1 MSPTT
6 TVSHS
11 SSALAGYP
19 LTCSAAPSRLTTSHL
34 RADVPWRLYYSSDYS
49 SAKVGYQRS
58 ALPMATDYV
67 GPAGNLDGLRF
78 DSRTVVDVTS
88 LDDAAALAE
97 RLVAPQGRRWQHVQ
111 SVASCA
117 TQLARAASAVDSD
130 ALIAAAWLHDIG
142 YSPEVV
148 HTRFHPLDG
157 ARFLREAGWP
167 ERVVTLVAHHSAA
180 RFEAAERGL
189 SAELAKFLFE
199 PSPTQDALD
208 TADLTTGPNG
218 ERCSFGARMHEILYR
233 YPADDPV
240 HRSWLRAMP
249 TEADAVR
256 RTQARFAAYPSTFV
270 GDR

>member
-1 MSPTT
+1 
-6 TVSHS
+6 
-11 SSALAGYP
+11 
-19 LTCSAAPSRLTTSHL
+19 
-34 RADVPWRLYYSSDYS
+34 
-49 SAKVGYQRS
+49 
-58 ALPMATDYV
+58 MATDSV
-67 GPAGNLDGLRF
+67 GPVGNLDGLRF
-78 DSRTVVDVTS
+78 DSRRVVDVTS
-88 LDDAAALAE
+88 LDDAVALAE

-130 ALIAAAWLHDIG
+130 ALVAAAWLHDIG

-167 ERVVTLVAHHSAA
+167 ETVVTLVAHHSAA

-189 SAELAKFLFE
+189 SAELTKFLFE

-256 RTQARFAAYPSTFV
+256 RTQARFAAHTLRHSSAIAEVVVTPPQCSKPNCDTEISKV
-270 GDR
+270 SIDVSALRQRSSINCLSLCALRLP